1 MDAPYTDRTWQSADG
16 LDLHFRDYP
25 GPDDRPPIV
34 CLHGLTRNSRDFEG
48 LAAHLSPEWR
58 VLALDMRGRG
68 KSDYAPDSASYAP
81 PVYVGD
87 LMALLDAEGID
98 RFVAI
103 GTSMGGLMT
112 LIVAGSAPERL
123 AGAVINDIGPNVDP
137 EGLDKIR
144 SYLGQ
149 GRSFATWMHAA
160 RALEET
166 HAAAHP
172 SYTLEDWLVMAKRS
186 MIVCS
191 NGRIAFD
198 YDMKIAEPILAAEEA
213 AVPPDLWPLLAGLK
227 DKPVLLVR
235 GGLSNIL
242 SAETLARMER
252 ELPQAQTVTVEDT
265 GHAPTLDEPGVRTAI
280 DALLAR
286 IA

>member
-81 PVYVGD
+81 LVYVGD
-87 LMALLDAEGID
+87 LMALLDAEGIG

-123 AGAVINDIGPNVDP
+123 AGAVINDIGPDVDP
-137 EGLDKIR
+137 EGLEKIR

-265 GHAPTLDEPGVRTAI
+265 GHAPTLDEPAVRAAI